1 MLLLLLELR
10 DELDPLDLNVLPL
23 LGRLGLEACDELD
36 PLNLNVLPLFGGL
49 GLEACDELE
58 PRSFNVLLAGFFL
71 LELPES
77 DRL

>member
-1 MLLLLLELR
+1 MLLLLLLELR

-36 PLNLNVLPLFGGL
+36 PLDL
-49 GLEACDELE
+49 
-58 PRSFNVLLAGFFL
+58 NVLLAGFLL